1 MVFLLEVLLVVPLM
15 DMETIILKSTNLKRA
30 LSAALALAI
39 TAGVSTPALVAK
51 ASDTLPY
58 LGESARGENQPYQH
72 GYRAEDFLDWS
83 PETEPYLP
91 PPRQTLISAVKPSG
105 LPLQVTMEMTS
116 STVTRIPMNLASI
129 CLTSGSI
136 LTIMVLGMV
145 CRQSK
150 FHTRCMR
157 TSAA

>member
-1 MVFLLEVLLVVPLM
+1 MYKFKAHYDKIGIQTISTLFGK
-15 DMETIILKSTNLKRA
+15 ETIILKSTNLKRA

-83 PETEPYLP
+83 PETDPYSEYMRAQIPLQNRNEALP
-91 PPRQTLISAVKPSG
+91 PPRQTLT
-105 LPLQVTMEMTS
+105 Q
-116 STVTRIPMNLASI
+116 
-129 CLTSGSI
+129 
-136 LTIMVLGMV
+136 
-145 CRQSK
+145 Q
-150 FHTRCMR
+150 
-157 TSAA
+157 